1 VEKIQVRFP
10 FVARRIAHHLQSS
23 LHLVRLAAAPPNVE
37 WMPNADIYEN
47 EDAFV
52 VRVELAGVSR
62 DHLQTSVVDQTLIVR
77 GHRPDP
83 CRTGRCRFRQ
93 MEIDHG
99 VFERRFIIPPAVDAR
114 QIKATFADGI
124 LTLELPKRAPAVVSS
139 LKVVIRSA

>member
-1 VEKIQVRFP
+1 M
-10 FVARRIAHHLQSS
+10 ARRIAHHLQSS

-52 VRVELAGVSR
+52 VRVELAGVCR
-62 DHLQTSVVDQTLIVR
+62 DDLQTSIADQTLIVR
-77 GHRPDP
+77 GCRPDP

-99 VFERRFIIPPAVDAR
+99 AFERRFLVPPTVDTR

-124 LTLELPKRAPAVVSS
+124 LTVELPKRAPTVAPS
-139 LKVVIRSA
+139 LKVVIRNA